1 MDDTLTCGART
12 RRCRQCGHRYG
23 KEEYELWQCPE
34 CGEPRA
40 CRRRVVEPGQRCLF
54 HGGASLKG
62 LVAPSFT
69 HGRYSKYIPARL
81 QGRYEEALADPDLI
95 SLRDEIALVD
105 TRISELVSGMDTA
118 DSRELWEAVGVAY
131 MSLIAARKAK
141 KWDRVDVGLKTL
153 GNLVQ
158 RGANIWQTWQEIEG
172 VVDQRRKLVEG
183 ERRRLV
189 DLQQYVTAER
199 VLLLFTVVANVI
211 TRRIDDPALVEAIL
225 GDCRAIGL
233 GGIQQCPGEAHP

>member
-1 MDDTLTCGART
+1 M
-12 RRCRQCGHRYG
+12 
-23 KEEYELWQCPE
+23 
-34 CGEPRA
+34 
-40 CRRRVVEPGQRCLF
+40 
-54 HGGASLKG
+54 
-62 LVAPSFT
+62 APSFT

-131 MSLIAARKAK
+131 MSLTAARKVK

-158 RGANIWQTWQEIEG
+158 RGANIWQAWQEIEG